1 MQRTSW
7 PLIKVLV
14 SCPTFC
20 ISSCRRDAS
29 KSPPRLSL
37 DLVTTDR
44 SDTLTSKLP
53 KLLTLSGEFGQDILT
68 TTRRDETATTMD
80 TPAADALVPA
90 QDALCVAVTAV
101 TAARAAHALAASRLS
116 SLRAQLA
123 RHEQSAAAS
132 AAARR
137 AAALGRGRGRGRC
150 GARGCGCGGGGGSEG
165 SGDWRA
171 AAAAASGERE
181 RWEALGGLVRDAAAE
196 ARARAAELRV
206 AERTLARAWAL
217 LRAVVAGP
225 SLWVDMAG
233 DVGGGTE
240 VEEGMGMMTAVDGG
254 EGPAAG
260 TDTGAGAGA
269 EESEEGRPAGLRQR
283 CRQQQQRQRRP
294 GGLLG
299 GTGGGGDAPRPVP
312 DRGDD
317 DGLLDQYRARQ
328 GIRDDFARLVRE
340 RAEQSTSVEE
350 ARAKGEAEDG
360 DEDWTDDEIFIPAI
374 LPRRTAI
381 AKGREEG
388 TQRRAVIIDRP

>member
-1 MQRTSW
+1 
-7 PLIKVLV
+7 
-14 SCPTFC
+14 
-20 ISSCRRDAS
+20 
-29 KSPPRLSL
+29 
-37 DLVTTDR
+37 
-44 SDTLTSKLP
+44 
-53 KLLTLSGEFGQDILT
+53 
-68 TTRRDETATTMD
+68 MD

-269 EESEEGRPAGLRQR
+269 GAARTSQGQQGGEESEEGRPAGLRQR

-299 GTGGGGDAPRPVP
+299 GTGGGGGGDRAREQVAVGDAPRPVP

-317 DGLLDQYRARQ
+317 DGLLGWRDGRTVLDGDQYRARQ

-350 ARAKGEAEDG
+350 ARAKGEVAPADNATRLWWEAEDG